1 MKITGTYV
9 WTGCVEVE
17 LSDDATEEQQREA
30 LDNQAMLVELDFKN
44 PILHECSNE
53 NLID

>member
-9 WTGCVEVE
+9 WTACVEVE
-17 LSDDATEEQQREA
+17 LPDDSTDEQQREA
-30 LDNQAMLVELDFKN
+30 LDNAAMDVELDFKN
-44 PILHECSNE
+44 PVLHECSNE